1 MIAVTGATGRLGGKC
16 ARILFEAGAAQR
28 LVVRDPDRAP
38 DYPAVE
44 VFRAAFNDSDA
55 LAEALE
61 GVDAVLMVSA
71 HEGPERMDEHRS
83 FLDAAA
89 RAQVPHLVYTS
100 FLNAAPDAVFTL
112 ARDHYHTEE
121 YAKSLGLT
129 CTFLRDNTYAD
140 AIRAFVGPD
149 DVIRGPAG
157 DGAVSAVAREDVS
170 AVAAAILQYPPA
182 HAGRTYEM
190 TGPQALTFT
199 EIAELVSR
207 LSGRPVTY
215 HDETLEEAYAS
226 RQRFNPEPWQADAW
240 VSTYTSIASGVQ
252 ARVSS
257 DIPNILGRPATSVEE
272 LLGRRYRRAS
282 G

>member
-16 ARILFEAGAAQR
+16 ARILFEAGAPQR
-28 LVVRDPDRAP
+28 LIVRDPDRAP

-44 VFRAAFNDSDA
+44 VFQASFGDTTA

-71 HEGPERMDEHRS
+71 HEGPQRMADHRS
-83 FLDAAA
+83 FLDAVA

-112 ARDHYHTEE
+112 ARDHYHTEQ
-121 YAKSLGLT
+121 YAKDLGLT

-170 AVAAAILQYPPA
+170 AVAAAVLQDPA
-182 HAGRTYEM
+182 SHAGRTYEM

-199 EIAELVSR
+199 EIAGLVSR
-207 LSGRPVTY
+207 LSGRTVTY
-215 HDETLEEAYAS
+215 HDETLEEAYQS
-226 RQRFNPEPWQADAW
+226 RQAFDPQPWQADAW
-240 VSTYTSIASGVQ
+240 VSTYTSIATGVQ
-252 ARVSS
+252 ARVSP
-257 DIPNILGRPATSVEE
+257 DIPDILGRPATTVED
-272 LLGRRYRRAS
+272 LLARRYRRAPR
-282 G
+282 